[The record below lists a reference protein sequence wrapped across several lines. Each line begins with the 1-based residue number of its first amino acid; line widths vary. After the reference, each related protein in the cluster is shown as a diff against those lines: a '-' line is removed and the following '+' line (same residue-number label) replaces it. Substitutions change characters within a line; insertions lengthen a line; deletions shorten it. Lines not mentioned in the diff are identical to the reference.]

1 MRTPSQKI
9 ISLIEEI
16 LPLLKIGDGG
26 ICLYYYEFYKDILE
40 QLQKPHE
47 LDKIASDIQRT
58 YGGMATF
65 NDIVIYKDGQIM
77 MDETE
82 KFVRLRRALY
92 RVCEEAIVA
101 FRKQ

>member
-1 MRTPSQKI
+1 MEYPSQKI

-16 LPLLKIGDGG
+16 LPFLTIGNTGL
-26 ICLYYYEFYKDILE
+26 CLYYHEFYKNILE
-40 QLQKPHE
+40 QLKKPHE

-58 YGGMATF
+58 YAGMATF

-77 MDETE
+77 IDETE
-82 KFVRLRRALY
+82 NFVRLRRALY
-92 RVCEEAIVA
+92 RACEEAVLT

>member
-1 MRTPSQKI
+1 MGYHSQKI

-26 ICLYYYEFYKDILE
+26 ICLYYYEFYKNILE
-40 QLQKPHE
+40 RLRRPHE

-65 NDIVIYKDGQIM
+65 NDIALYQNGEIL
-77 MDETE
+77 MDETD
-82 KFVRLRRALY
+82 KFIDLRRALY
-92 RVCEEAIVA
+92 AACEEAILT
-101 FRKQ
+101 FRK